1 MDTDYQT
8 LSPKQSRSSLP
19 GVSKEDL
26 TNSNKCTPVKPQ
38 KQNDL
43 ADDEADKDL
52 DIRRARL
59 LRQLKDHDK
68 TVEFDNMLRMIG
80 LEDRFDQFEKV
91 TDGIFMSL
99 VEQLPVFSSDKLVA
113 NSSRPSFKNAAA
125 GAFDYSIAQSGES
138 ALVSLT
144 KNLLSELKRII
155 NTAANNNTPLKE
167 FMDFSPRYR
176 VVDHQKTKVAQSLHK
191 PDLAFYFQ
199 KEWTIGFKVIGLVL
213 EAKIDP
219 TLSQIPDDT
228 LGQLADYGNALWMA
242 QPTRTFAP
250 VLYLH
255 GPYLELILF
264 YRSGWYRVEIGNIC
278 LLSHTTDQTD
288 LDDIHSCFQ
297 QLMFLTNLPLESFG
311 HFCGVSE
318 LVTELFFAPRLIS
331 DASVAGDTVLKT
343 AGTASL
349 ANSVCV
355 KIRSP
360 MTLPISI
367 YGRVGYLYHVVYS
380 GKRAVLKMAW
390 SPANRTPEG
399 AVYDLLHRH
408 HIKHVPKVYNR
419 GILIENLDGYR
430 LEYLVI
436 EDCGQTIDAYLKSL
450 SVGLDHG
457 QVVRS
462 VVEQVTECLASARA
476 IGVLH
481 RDISTGNI
489 AVKDGV
495 TSVIDWEYAKITDDS
510 VDGASEIA
518 ELWGFSPKDVEYGF
532 NDALTGT
539 VAFMS
544 ISVLSLSSQRSFF
557 DDIES
562 LFYVILR
569 VYSAKTHDG
578 KEPVG

>member
-1 MDTDYQT
+1 
-8 LSPKQSRSSLP
+8 
-19 GVSKEDL
+19 
-26 TNSNKCTPVKPQ
+26 
-38 KQNDL
+38 
-43 ADDEADKDL
+43 
-52 DIRRARL
+52 
-59 LRQLKDHDK
+59 
-68 TVEFDNMLRMIG
+68 MIG
-80 LEDRFDQFEKV
+80 LADRFDQFEKA

-99 VEQLPVFSSDKLVA
+99 VEQLPVFSSGKLVA
-113 NSSRPSFKNAAA
+113 NSSRPSSKNAAA
-125 GAFDYSIAQSGES
+125 GAFDYRTAQSGET

-144 KNLLSELKRII
+144 KKLLSELKRVI
-155 NTAANNNTPLKE
+155 NTAANSNTPLKE
-167 FMDFSPRYR
+167 FMGFSPRYR
-176 VVDHQKTKVAQSLHK
+176 MIDHQKTKVAQSLHK

-219 TLSQIPDDT
+219 TRSQVPDDT

-264 YRSGWYRVEIGNIC
+264 YRSGWYRVKIGNIC

-288 LDDIHSCFQ
+288 LGDIHSCFQ
-297 QLMFLTNLPLESFG
+297 QLMFLTNLPLECFG

-318 LVTELFFAPRLIS
+318 LVAELFFAPRLIS

-355 KIRSP
+355 EILSP

-367 YGRVGYLYHVVYS
+367 YGRVGYLYHVDYS

-408 HIKHVPKVYNR
+408 NIKHVPKVYNR
-419 GILIENLDGYR
+419 GI
-430 LEYLVI
+430 LVI

-462 VVEQVTECLASARA
+462 VVGQVTECLVSARA

-481 RDISTGNI
+481 RGISTGNI

-495 TSVIDWEYAKITDDS
+495 TSVIDWGYAKITDDS

-518 ELWGFSPKDVEYGF
+518 KLWGV
-532 NDALTGT
+532 
-539 VAFMS
+539 
-544 ISVLSLSSQRSFF
+544 
-557 DDIES
+557 
-562 LFYVILR
+562 
-569 VYSAKTHDG
+569 
-578 KEPVG
+578 